1 MELFLFVTSVIFMSS
16 GLQSGC
22 LCPES
27 WQWQLGALALFIAWL
42 DMILF
47 LKKLPLT
54 GIYVVMF
61 VDIFWSLMRIIFL
74 SVLFVVSF
82 GLAFYMLFFRP
93 VRTCVSVYLSVCLCA
108 CISVSVYVHVVHAC
122 VVCDIHNFHSIYLW
136 SSISIHMHVKQS
148 ILVAVKKGTAKQ
160 SRINAI

>member
-1 MELFLFVTSVIFMSS
+1 MELCLFIATIIFVSS

-42 DMILF
+42 DMVLF
-47 LKKLPLT
+47 LKKFPLT

-61 VDIFWSLMRIIFL
+61 VDIFYTFMRMILL
-74 SVLFVVSF
+74 SILFVVAF

-93 VRTCVSVYLSVCLCA
+93 VRVCTA
-108 CISVSVYVHVVHAC
+108 CSYHA
-122 VVCDIHNFHSIYLW
+122 
-136 SSISIHMHVKQS
+136 
-148 ILVAVKKGTAKQ
+148 
-160 SRINAI
+160 

>member
-1 MELFLFVTSVIFMSS
+1 MPISCLYARTIFFLDTESYERSFLRGAAVVVIVFAVIRLFIETLQILRKRLHYFLDWENWMELCLFIATIIFVSS

-42 DMILF
+42 DMVLF
-47 LKKLPLT
+47 LKKFPLT

-61 VDIFWSLMRIIFL
+61 VDIFYTFMRMILL
-74 SVLFVVSF
+74 SILFVVSF

-93 VRTCVSVYLSVCLCA
+93 VRVC
-108 CISVSVYVHVVHAC
+108 
-122 VVCDIHNFHSIYLW
+122 
-136 SSISIHMHVKQS
+136 
-148 ILVAVKKGTAKQ
+148 TAHIQ
-160 SRINAI
+160 